1 MSILTFCQYLLVCI
15 YIIFN
20 LLVLLCVFFFF
31 TKGESLDKVLGLVI
45 DLSCF
50 FFTARLT
57 LFLETRLRIYIVYLF
72 QNVKL

>member
-1 MSILTFCQYLLVCI
+1 MC
-15 YIIFN
+15 
-20 LLVLLCVFFFF
+20 FFFF